1 MLPDMQRVEATFPTL
16 SQASRLILVDLLIH
30 GPASR
35 ADLARRAGLSPA
47 SLTRITK
54 SLFDADLVTNSD
66 AASPQRTGRPSQP
79 MDVNTDLAHLVGVK
93 LSADQLNL
101 VTTDLRAALLSE
113 RTVPLTVSD
122 PAVVISTIVE
132 GVEQAVRVDPRIGAI
147 GISLAGPVSSRAETV
162 HISPFLGWSEVPL
175 GAGVRDRTGLPT
187 VVVNDVRAFTAAEHW
202 FGAAAGISNFALV
215 TIGTGVGCG
224 LVVDDRLVEGGTGGS
239 GQIGHLPITEWG
251 PLCERG
257 HRGCV
262 RGYLSSGS
270 VAAQMS
276 AILGRAVGY
285 DEVLALAAA
294 GDPAALRLVEEAG
307 RALGTVIGI
316 IASVMA
322 PEVVLIS
329 GEGAGLA
336 DLAMDTVRH
345 YARVTEHW
353 TLPDIPIKIVDFSFT
368 EWARGAAVIALRHL
382 LDAAVRPE
390 A

>member
-16 SQASRLILVDLLIH
+16 SQASRLILVDLLVH

-54 SLFDADLVTNSD
+54 SLFEADLVTNSE
-66 AASPQRTGRPSQP
+66 AASQQRTGRPSQP
-79 MDVNTDLAHLVGVK
+79 MDVNTDLAHLVGIKV
-93 LSADQLNL
+93 SADQLNL
-101 VTTDLRAALLSE
+101 VTTDLRAILLTE
-113 RTVPLTVSD
+113 RTVALPASD
-122 PAVVISTIVE
+122 PEAVIAAIVA
-132 GVEQAVRVDPRIGAI
+132 GVENATDADPRIGAV
-147 GISLAGPVSSRAETV
+147 GISLAGPVPAGAETV

-175 GAGVRDRTGLPT
+175 AARVRNRTGLPT
-187 VVVNDVRAFTAAEHW
+187 IVVNDVRAFTAAEHW

-257 HRGCV
+257 HRGCA

-270 VAAQMS
+270 VAHQMS
-276 AILGRAVGY
+276 AVRGRAVEY
-285 DEVLALAAA
+285 DEFLALAAD
-294 GDPAALRLVEEAG
+294 GDPAALRIVEEAG

-316 IASVMA
+316 IASISA

-336 DLAMDTVRH
+336 GLAMDTIRH
-345 YARVTEHW
+345 FARTSEHW

-382 LDAAVRPE
+382 LDTAVRPE